1 MLDKHFMTWDS
12 NVKWQSGNDLINVEK
27 DTNKSGLE
35 AFGAEKYKHSV
46 KSTFE
51 IIHEIEDLGIPE
63 DGEQIRFVT
72 FKSFNGALFLNHICE
87 TEIIEHLYMSVY
99 SFNYDASV
107 LVNDLINEGKIKRAT
122 ILMSN
127 LRNKAH
133 REKEQMTRDMLVDNP
148 NVDLFF
154 ASSHAK
160 IMAMKTQ
167 SGNHF
172 VLEGSGNLSFN
183 SRIEQ
188 YCFDNNKG
196 LFEFTE
202 KWMREIKVFLEG
214 RKELVLT

>member
-1 MLDKHFMTWDS
+1 MWKSDI
-12 NVKWQSGNDLINVEK
+12 KWQPDNDLISVEK
-27 DTNKSGLE
+27 DTNISGVEFL
-35 AFGAEKYKHSV
+35 GAEKYKHSV

-51 IIHEIEDLGIPE
+51 IIHEIEDLGMPKE
-63 DGEQIRFVT
+63 GEQIRFVT

-87 TEIIEHLYMSVY
+87 TEIVEQLLLCVY

-107 LVNDLINEGKIKRAT
+107 LINDLINQGKIKKAT

-133 REKEQMTRDMLVDNP
+133 REKEQMTRDMLVNNP

-167 SGNHF
+167 KNNHYI
-172 VLEGSGNLSFN
+172 LEGSGNLSFN

-196 LFEFTE
+196 LFDFTF
-202 KWMREIKVFLEG
+202 KWMQEIKVFLKG

>member
-1 MLDKHFMTWDS
+1 MNWNSD
-12 NVKWQSGNDLINVEK
+12 VKWNPDKDLINVSK
-27 DTNKSGLE
+27 DTNESGVE
-35 AFGAEKYKHSV
+35 IFSHEKYKHSV
-46 KSTFE
+46 KATFE
-51 IIHEIEDLGIPE
+51 IIENLEELGMPKK
-63 DGEQIRFVT
+63 DEQIRFVT
-72 FKSFNGALFLNHICE
+72 FKSFNAVLFLNHICE
-87 TEIIEHLYMSVY
+87 TEIIEHLILAVY

-107 LVNDLINEGKIKRAT
+107 LINDLIKQGKIKKAT

-133 REKEQMTRDMLVDNP
+133 REKEQITRDMLVNNP

-167 SGNHF
+167 KNNHYI
-172 VLEGSGNLSFN
+172 LEGSGNLSFN

-196 LFEFTE
+196 LFDFTF
-202 KWMREIKVFLEG
+202 KWMQEIKIFLKG